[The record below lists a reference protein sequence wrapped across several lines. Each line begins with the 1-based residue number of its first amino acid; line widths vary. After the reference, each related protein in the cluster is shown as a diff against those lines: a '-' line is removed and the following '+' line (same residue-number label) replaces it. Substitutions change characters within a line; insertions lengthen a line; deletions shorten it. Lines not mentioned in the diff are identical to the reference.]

1 MIIKKPKGITMENW
15 TEIIITV
22 PVSHCDTAAAIAG
35 MTVPYGL
42 YIEDYSDLEQA
53 VLEIAHIDLIEQD
66 LLDSDREQ
74 AKIHI
79 FISPEENPAE
89 AISFIRERL
98 EAEGISYDIAQNGVQ
113 EADWA
118 FGWKKY
124 YHPTKIGKK
133 TVVCPSWEDYTPADG
148 EVVVRLDPGMAFG
161 SGTHHTTQMCI
172 ALLEEAVTPDCNLL
186 DMGCGS
192 GILSLVALA
201 LGAGRAVGVD
211 IDPLAAK
218 ISVQNL
224 REGGYDAPTFTAHH
238 ADLIRDA
245 DIAAKVGLGC
255 YDIVAANIVADAIV
269 ALAPAALAH
278 LKVGGYL
285 LASGIITERQDEV
298 ICALTETGFVIEQC
312 HEQGGWAAIRAKKP

>member
-1 MIIKKPKGITMENW
+1 MENW
-15 TEIIITV
+15 TEVIITV
-22 PVSHCDTAAAIAG
+22 PVEHCDTAAGVAG

-53 VLEIAHIDLIEQD
+53 VLEIAHIDLIEQE
-66 LLDSDREQ
+66 LLDSDRNS

-89 AISFIRERL
+89 AVSFIKERL
-98 EAEGISYDIAQNGVQ
+98 DSEGIAHEIGQKGVQ

-133 TVVCPSWEDYTPADG
+133 TVVCPSWEDYTPATG

-161 SGTHHTTQMCI
+161 SGTHHTTRMCI
-172 ALLEEAVTPDCNLL
+172 ELLEDTVSEGCSIL

-192 GILSLVALA
+192 GILSLVGLA
-201 LGAGRAVGVD
+201 LGAGEVVGVD

-218 ISVQNL
+218 ISTTNL
-224 REGGYDAPTFTAHH
+224 ADAGYTAPQFVAYH
-238 ADLIRDA
+238 ADLVTDTE
-245 DIAAKVGLGC
+245 IAKKVGLGC
-255 YDIVAANIVADAIV
+255 HDIVAANIVADTIII
-269 ALAPAALAH
+269 LSPAMIAH
-278 LKVGGYL
+278 LKPGGKL

-298 ICALTETGFVIEQC
+298 LKALAEVGLEVLRCCE
-312 HEQGGWAAIRAKKP
+312 EGGWVAIEAQKPQ